1 VPLQTPGGP
10 EIVVVVL
17 ALALNLLLLVG
28 LLGGLGYFL
37 LRIRSG
43 GSVADRLGRI
53 ERAVGRLEARV
64 ERLETEAGIERP
76 AREPSERGS
85 EDGERGG
92 D

>member
-10 EIVVVVL
+10 EIVVILL
-17 ALALNLLLLVG
+17 ALAFNVLLLVG

-53 ERAVGRLEARV
+53 ERAVGRLEAQVERV
-64 ERLETEAGIERP
+64 ETEVGIERP
-76 AREPSERGS
+76 AREG
-85 EDGERGG
+85 GERGRESG
-92 D
+92 DGGGD